1 MKWNILK
8 LKESS
13 NNYISDITNGEMT
26 TTNSE
31 ETSLVENN
39 IALPKKQ
46 KKKVFRRNIVVT
58 LSACITILAV
68 FFIFAYNY
76 DIPLPFDAYRMSVE
90 LVPHAIVTNEDG
102 SISWIDPDYVETDNY
117 NNIINVLTRV
127 YRGIN
132 GISEMSFGKTINR
145 NGKNIRVV
153 YYYYSKTL
161 WNSLFVDPDLQEYS
175 ESGMSTGTDLYG
187 DSFETLNHAPQMVEI
202 YYLPVKGIYDKM
214 EHLSDE
220 EYDQLRENRMLV
232 WSGMI

>member
-8 LKESS
+8 PKESS
-13 NNYISDITNGEMT
+13 NNYISDITNGEMIT
-26 TTNSE
+26 INTE
-31 ETSLVENN
+31 ETPLSENN
-39 IALPKKQ
+39 TALLKKQ
-46 KKKVFRRNIVVT
+46 KKKVFRRNIMIT

-68 FFIFAYNY
+68 FFISACNY

-102 SISWIDPDYVETDNY
+102 SISWTDPDYVEPDDYDNV
-117 NNIINVLTRV
+117 INVLTRV
-127 YRGIN
+127 SRGIN

-187 DSFETLNHAPQMVEI
+187 DSFQTLNYAPQMVEI